1 MARAKNFSRSK
12 GRRGE
17 ILVRDALSEWTGV
30 QFNRTPYS
38 GAIGSISGDY
48 SLVGDIYCKDP
59 SFQYS
64 VEIKNVENW
73 TFEGLLKSDKTP
85 VLEFWLQTV
94 RQAKK
99 AEKHPLL
106 CVTKARQPIYCLLT
120 LDSLPKDFGGKKFV
134 THLKVSADGWI
145 LHTDVAII
153 LLDDLVKCQWPSA

>member
-1 MARAKNFSRSK
+1 M
-12 GRRGE
+12 
-17 ILVRDALSEWTGV
+17 
-30 QFNRTPYS
+30 
-38 GAIGSISGDY
+38 
-48 SLVGDIYCKDP
+48 
-59 SFQYS
+59 
-64 VEIKNVENW
+64 ENW